1 MAKSISQDA
10 LSFFRWST
18 RYVFILYL
26 IHHTIK
32 KKVYFQKGH
41 TMQFDKKQK
50 TEIYQKLCQ
59 LCKEDP
65 MLESHIQ
72 ELLHFEENQPISYV
86 DFMEAYRSAKMNL
99 TLANEFNAYL
109 WILMVGK
116 AEAREM
122 DRRIIKKFED
132 IFAEYPNKEGGSPT
146 GENAI
151 GQ

>member
-1 MAKSISQDA
+1 
-10 LSFFRWST
+10 
-18 RYVFILYL
+18 
-26 IHHTIK
+26 
-32 KKVYFQKGH
+32 
-41 TMQFDKKQK
+41 
-50 TEIYQKLCQ
+50 
-59 LCKEDP
+59 

>member
-1 MAKSISQDA
+1 M
-10 LSFFRWST
+10 
-18 RYVFILYL
+18 
-26 IHHTIK
+26 
-32 KKVYFQKGH
+32 YFQKGH

-122 DRRIIKKFED
+122 DRRIIKNFED
-132 IFAEYPNKEGGSPT
+132 IFAEYQNKEGGSPT